1 MSTTTATQESSSK
14 KDVLTRLDSLVTG
27 VPTSNDDT
35 DATKSVSDIF
45 AKISRDKRKTDK
57 PEKPS
62 GPQSILR
69 KPEPE
74 SNGEPEKKAKRSIR

>member
-1 MSTTTATQESSSK
+1 MSTQEVSSK

-27 VPTSNDDT
+27 VTTSNDET

-45 AKISRDKRKTDK
+45 AKIIRDKRKTDK

-62 GPQSILR
+62 GPQSILK
-69 KPEPE
+69 KPEPDT
-74 SNGEPEKKAKRSIR
+74 NGDSEKKAKRRIR